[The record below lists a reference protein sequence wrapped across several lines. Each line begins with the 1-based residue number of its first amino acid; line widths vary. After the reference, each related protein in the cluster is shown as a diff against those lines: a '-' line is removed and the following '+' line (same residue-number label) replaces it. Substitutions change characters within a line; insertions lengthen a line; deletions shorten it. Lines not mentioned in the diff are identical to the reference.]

1 MKTQAE
7 KIIDYCKEN
16 GSITAY
22 DGAYKLGIL
31 QFSARICELQK
42 AGIPVRIEPTKFK
55 AQDGSMHPC
64 KRYYVGQNCL

>member
-7 KIIDYCKEN
+7 KIMDYCKEN

-31 QFSARICELQK
+31 QFSARICELQ
-42 AGIPVRIEPTKFK
+42 
-55 AQDGSMHPC
+55 
-64 KRYYVGQNCL
+64 